1 MDAEL
6 LTLGSQL
13 AAVVAR
19 STATQ
24 VAERIAVSKAKKQDQ
39 QTIAELEEIV
49 NGLIAD
55 KSELVRIAQAFE
67 QELVAQR
74 IAPSDIEYIS
84 NNLVPILSQLVAS
97 SSPQPEQA
105 KAVLDTLR
113 PLLSVETV
121 TVLQLVGF
129 NFRKAIGEPLTEL
142 VAGLI
147 AARGPGKAS
156 GNVVLPPRAGNRRAG
171 SR

>member
-1 MDAEL
+1 M
-6 LTLGSQL
+6 
-13 AAVVAR
+13 
-19 STATQ
+19 
-24 VAERIAVSKAKKQDQ
+24 SKAKKQDQ
-39 QTIAELEEIV
+39 QTIAVLEEIV

-84 NNLVPILSQLVAS
+84 NNLVPILSQLVTS
-97 SSPQPEQA
+97 SSPEPEQA
-105 KAVLDTLR
+105 NAVLETLR

-121 TVLQLVGF
+121 TLLQLVGF
-129 NFRKAIGEPLTEL
+129 NFRKAIGEPLTDL
-142 VAGLI
+142 VAGII
-147 AARGPGKAS
+147 AARGAGKAS
-156 GNVVLPPRAGNRRAG
+156 ANVILPPQHGNRRAG